1 MQRIASFIVG
11 AVVGAAVL
19 LLLRGHDLDQLYL
32 RMAQLRVE
40 NSQLQEEVDS
50 LKNDLADRQKQSVRK
65 VRKIE
70 VTAEASDEFTKLSIA
85 KYVKERTRPLL
96 EKELAYLDGNP
107 QLITGLVDG
116 RICTV
121 QNQPYLI
128 HVESVIIGETLFI
141 WVKGTKQAPVTP

>member
-1 MQRIASFIVG
+1 MQRIASFAVG
-11 AVVGAAVL
+11 AFVGAAAL
-19 LLLRGHDLDQLYL
+19 LALRGHDLDLVYL
-32 RMAQLRVE
+32 QMAKLRVE
-40 NSQLQEEVDS
+40 NNQLQEEVDS
-50 LKNDLADRQKQSVRK
+50 LKNDLANRQKQSVRK

-70 VTAEASDEFTKLSIA
+70 VTAEAPDEFTKLSIA

-96 EKELAYLDGNP
+96 EKELGYLDGNP

-128 HVESVIIGETLFI
+128 DVESVIIGETLYV
-141 WVKGTKQAPVTP
+141 WVKGTKQVPVTP